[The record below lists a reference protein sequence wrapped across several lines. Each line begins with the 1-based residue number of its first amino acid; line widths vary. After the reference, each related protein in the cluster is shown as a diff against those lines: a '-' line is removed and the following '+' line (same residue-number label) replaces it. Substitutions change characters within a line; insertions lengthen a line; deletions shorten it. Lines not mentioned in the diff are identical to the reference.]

1 MIEVRPLGLDGVLE
15 IRPRRLRDDRGF
27 FSETWNE
34 REFRDAGID
43 VSFVQDNHSL
53 SREPGVLRG
62 LHFQAPPFAQDKL
75 IRVSRGSVFDVAVD
89 IRSGSPTFGRWA
101 AAILSAENKRHFWI
115 PEGFAHGFAVLSDY
129 ATFSYQCTALYDHSA
144 DAAVRWNDGDIAV
157 DWPISAPLLSE
168 KDQRAPFLRDIPHGR
183 LPAFA

>member
-1 MIEVRPLGLDGVLE
+1 VLE
-15 IRPRRLRDDRGF
+15 IRPRRLGDDRGF

-75 IRVSRGSVFDVAVD
+75 IRVSRVALCC
-89 IRSGSPTFGRWA
+89 RGRDPQ
-101 AAILSAENKRHFWI
+101 RV
-115 PEGFAHGFAVLSDY
+115 AH
-129 ATFSYQCTALYDHSA
+129 T
-144 DAAVRWNDGDIAV
+144 
-157 DWPISAPLLSE
+157 
-168 KDQRAPFLRDIPHGR
+168 
-183 LPAFA
+183 